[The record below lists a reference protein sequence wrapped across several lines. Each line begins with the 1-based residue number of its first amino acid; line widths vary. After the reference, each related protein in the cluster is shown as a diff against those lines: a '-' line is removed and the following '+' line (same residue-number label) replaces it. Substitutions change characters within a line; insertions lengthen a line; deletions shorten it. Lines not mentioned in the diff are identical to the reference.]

1 MARPDIATVGAVNA
15 LADHL
20 RRLVAVDGPMPVS
33 RFMAEALT
41 HPTLGYYVGRDP
53 FGRDGD
59 FITAPEVSQMFGEL
73 IGLWCAHGWQQLGR
87 PPAFLLVELGP
98 GRGTLMAD
106 AVRACRRIPGFLDA
120 ADIRLVEVSP
130 ALRQCQR
137 QALPDIDITWHA
149 DIAELPDAPLL
160 LIANEFFDALPIR
173 QFQRRGGH
181 WHERLITSGPTG
193 LAYVLSPQPVAD
205 ALLPP
210 DLREAAPESIVEVS
224 PARAAVMT
232 DIAARIAGNGGLAL
246 IVDYGYARSAPGDTL
261 QAVKGHARH
270 PVLQDPGT
278 ADITSHVD
286 FQALAEAAAA
296 GGASAH
302 GPVAQ
307 GRFLE
312 RLGIAARAEALRAQ
326 ATPAQAAAIESAT
339 ARLTG
344 ADQMG
349 ELFKVMAIASDN
361 ALPPAGFEDET

>member
-1 MARPDIATVGAVNA
+1 MTA

-41 HPTLGYYVGRDP
+41 HPTLGYYASRDP

-59 FITAPEVSQMFGEL
+59 FITAPEISQMFGEL
-73 IGLWCAHGWQQLGR
+73 IGMWCAHGWQQLGQ
-87 PPAFLLVELGP
+87 PSAFLLVELGP

-106 AVRACRRIPGFLDA
+106 AIRACRGVPGFLDA
-120 ADIRLVEVSP
+120 VDIRLVEVSP
-130 ALRQCQR
+130 ALREQQR
-137 QALPDIDITWHA
+137 NALAGIDITWHA

-173 QFQRRGGH
+173 QFQRHDDH
-181 WHERLITSGPTG
+181 WHERLINAGPAG

-205 ALLPP
+205 KLLPP
-210 DLREAAPESIVEVS
+210 AVRQAPPDSIVELS
-224 PARAAVMT
+224 PARAGVMT
-232 DIAARIAGNGGLAL
+232 EIAARMTAAGGLGL
-246 IVDYGYARSAPGDTL
+246 VVDYGYARTAPGDTL

-270 PVLQDPGT
+270 PVLQAPGT

-286 FQALAEAAAA
+286 FQALTEAAVSAGAA
-296 GGASAH
+296 AH
-302 GPVAQ
+302 GPLPQ

-312 RLGIAARAEALRAQ
+312 RLGIAARAAALSVK

-349 ELFKVMAIASDN
+349 VLFKVLAVTSTNM
-361 ALPPAGFEDET
+361 PVPAGFEEETA

>member
-1 MARPDIATVGAVNA
+1 MSA

-41 HPTLGYYVGRDP
+41 HPTLGYYANRDP
-53 FGRDGD
+53 FGQDGD
-59 FITAPEVSQMFGEL
+59 FVTAPEISQMFGEL

-87 PPAFLLVELGP
+87 PSAFLLVELGP

-106 AVRACRRIPGFLDA
+106 AVRACRGVPGFLDA

-130 ALRQCQR
+130 ALRERQR
-137 QALPDIDITWHA
+137 DTLAGVDVTWHA

-173 QFQRRGGH
+173 QFQRHKNR
-181 WHERLITSGPTG
+181 WHERLINVGPSG
-193 LAYVLSPQPVAD
+193 LAYVLSPQPIAD
-205 ALLPP
+205 SALPP
-210 DLREAAPESIVEVS
+210 AVRQAPPDSIVEAS
-224 PARAAVMT
+224 PARASVMAE
-232 DIAARIAGNGGLAL
+232 IAARIAAAGGLAL
-246 IVDYGYARSAPGDTL
+246 VVDYGYVRTAPGDTL

-270 PVLQDPGT
+270 PVLQAPGT

-286 FQALAEAAAA
+286 FQALAEAATSAGAA
-296 GGASAH
+296 AH
-302 GPVAQ
+302 GPVPQ

-312 RLGIAARAEALRAQ
+312 RLGIAARAATLSAK
-326 ATPAQAAAIESAT
+326 ATPAQAAAIETAT

-344 ADQMG
+344 AGQMG
-349 ELFKVMAIASDN
+349 ALFKVLAVTSKDMPA
-361 ALPPAGFEDET
+361 PAGFEDEMA